1 MQAIQIKNL
10 TKFYLNRF
18 KALEQLNLTVEP
30 GQFFGFL
37 GPNGAGKTTTIGVI
51 TGLANYQSGDV
62 KVFGKDVKADYR
74 QTRAMIGL
82 VPQEFNFDPFLSAE
96 QILTYEAGYFGI
108 PYREGKKRAEEWLH
122 FFDLWTKRK
131 DGYKKLSGGMK
142 RRLLIARALMHEP
155 KILIL
160 DEPTAGVDL
169 ELRYQLWSFLKD
181 LNSKGKT
188 IFLTTH
194 YIEEAE
200 KLCTHVGVVHEGRV
214 VAQDSVDSLIRGLH
228 AEFVDLDLKTP
239 IYEFPKIAG
248 GDVKLTLA
256 DGGRRISFQEKPGIV
271 SEVLKMLH
279 AKGIEIEKVGV
290 RKPTL
295 EDAFLTLT
303 AKGTLKAQPGTSGV
317 ITSEGS
323 DR

>member
-10 TKFYLNRF
+10 SKLYSNKF
-18 KALEQLNLTVEP
+18 KALDDLHLTVEP

-51 TGLANYQSGDV
+51 TGLANYQSGQV
-62 KVFGKDVKADYR
+62 KVFGKDVRMDYR
-74 QTRAMIGL
+74 ETRAMIGL

-108 PYREGKKRAEEWLH
+108 PHREGKKRAEEWLK
-122 FFDLWTKRK
+122 FFDLWEKRK
-131 DGYKKLSGGMK
+131 DGYKRLSGGMK
-142 RRLLIARALMHEP
+142 RRLLIARALMHDP

-169 ELRYQLWSFLKD
+169 ELRYLLWNFLKD

-200 KLCTHVGVVHEGRV
+200 KLCTHVGVVHQGRV
-214 VAQDSVDSLIRGLH
+214 VAQDSVEQLIHGLH

-239 IYEFPKIAG
+239 IYEFPKTAG
-248 GDVKLTLA
+248 DNVQLLLA
-256 DGGRRISFQEKPGIV
+256 DGGRRLSFQEKPGIV
-271 SEVLKMLH
+271 NEVLKMLH

-290 RKPTL
+290 RTPTL

-303 AKGTLKAQPGTSGV
+303 AKVNAKSQPGTSGV
-317 ITSEGS
+317 ITTEGS
-323 DR
+323 DK

>member
-1 MQAIQIKNL
+1 MPAIQIKNL
-10 TKFYLNRF
+10 TKFYRNQF
-18 KALEQLNLTVEP
+18 KALADLQLTVEP

-51 TGLANYQSGDV
+51 TGLANFQSGDV
-62 KVFGKDVKADYR
+62 KVFGKDVRKDYR
-74 QTRAMIGL
+74 ETRAMIGL

-108 PYREGKKRAEEWLH
+108 PYREGKKRAEEWLK
-122 FFDLWTKRK
+122 FFDLWSKRK
-131 DGYKKLSGGMK
+131 DGYKRLSGGMK
-142 RRLLIARALMHEP
+142 RRLLIARALMHDP

-200 KLCTHVGVVHEGRV
+200 KLCTHAAIVHQGRV
-214 VAQDSVDSLIRGLH
+214 VAQDSVDKLIHGLH
-228 AEFVDLDLKTP
+228 AEFVDLDLKTAV
-239 IYEFPKIAG
+239 YEFPKQV
-248 GDVKLTLA
+248 GDVQVVLTN
-256 DGGRRISFQEKPGIV
+256 GGRGLSFQEKPGIV
-271 SEVLKMLH
+271 NKVLHILH
-279 AKGIEIEKVGV
+279 EKGIEIEKVGV
-290 RKPTL
+290 RRPTL

-303 AKGTLKAQPGTSGV
+303 AKKGAA
-317 ITSEGS
+317 GS
-323 DR
+323 DA

>member
-10 TKFYLNRF
+10 TKFYRNGF
-18 KALEQLNLTVEP
+18 KALDNLQLTVEP

-74 QTRAMIGL
+74 ETRAMIGL

-96 QILTYEAGYFGI
+96 QILTYEAGYFGL
-108 PYREGKKRAEEWLH
+108 PYREGKKRAEEWLK
-122 FFDLWTKRK
+122 FFDLWEKRK

-142 RRLLIARALMHEP
+142 RRLLIARALMHDP

-169 ELRYQLWSFLKD
+169 ELRYLLWNFLKE

-200 KLCTHVGVVHEGRV
+200 KLCTHAGVVHQGRV
-214 VAQDSVDSLIRGLH
+214 VAQDSVASLISGLH

-239 IYEFPKIAG
+239 IYEFPKLAG

-279 AKGIEIEKVGV
+279 TKGIEIEKVGV

-303 AKGTLKAQPGTSGV
+303 AKVNAKTQLGTAGG
-317 ITSEGS
+317 ITTEGS
-323 DR
+323 SR